1 MWWFRWHSRRI
12 FRSLMNPI
20 PEERARV
27 WTRRL
32 RWFYIFCGW
41 NAFLI
46 GLKFYREN
54 RPKLQQMGLIHDL
67 TTTHRKARLLDTGDM
82 TLIRMGFNKPT
93 EVYEFNAE
101 QYNQQFKEKQR
112 LAQNKLKQLK
122 QENNRLKNEEKQKKT
137 Q

>member
-1 MWWFRWHSRRI
+1 
-12 FRSLMNPI
+12 
-20 PEERARV
+20 
-27 WTRRL
+27 
-32 RWFYIFCGW
+32 
-41 NAFLI
+41 
-46 GLKFYREN
+46 
-54 RPKLQQMGLIHDL
+54 
-67 TTTHRKARLLDTGDM
+67 
-82 TLIRMGFNKPT
+82 MGFNKPT